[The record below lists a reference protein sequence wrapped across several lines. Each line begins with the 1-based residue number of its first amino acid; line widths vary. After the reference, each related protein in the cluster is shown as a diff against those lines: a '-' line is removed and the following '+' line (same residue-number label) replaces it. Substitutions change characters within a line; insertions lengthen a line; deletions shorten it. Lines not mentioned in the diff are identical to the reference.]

1 MIKTLNFAKYNLNF
15 NNDSDILF
23 NNISNLNSSYIL
35 NSQSLNENKYDI
47 IENFVNQIYLFHHKR
62 LNLDT
67 NNNYYISFSIEN
79 DETFHL
85 NYYKDDNSQE
95 RKYPLCSTLTYLN
108 NSLNPV
114 VITDIDFN
122 DYKYK
127 IFKHSTNLL
136 FSFPYKLEHI
146 CFDGKY
152 YYGKPNVFIDKDN
165 NPLILKIN
173 IWDKKPPNI
182 NYYISDLNNTEN
194 SIYNNFDI
202 SFTESLF
209 HRQLFLD
216 NKLINKNFLEE
227 MLYNKNNDLFIE
239 FKNIFENIENYYS
252 IEENIKINKNLK
264 YRLPVEVN
272 IFDCNNLII
281 IQTEKLPIIQNN
293 TFYKLIDKYG
303 NILYDLYSIYYKK
316 ELKNLNRFYNYKNI
330 NKYFTVDICKWLVNQ
345 INIYIRKA
353 KIQKTSLIKIDNSK
367 SIFDFCLIVI
377 ETLYDNIS
385 KLYELNDIKIDI
397 KNISILYINNSCE
410 LIDTD
415 NNESNLD
422 SKNNINNS
430 ILEHIKNNNSFMT
443 AIIQLNNNNI
453 VIDENINLSIG
464 DLLLVNT
471 LRFNELNIFNNKDI
485 NYYLIYEIDF
495 KYDL

>member
-1 MIKTLNFAKYNLNF
+1 
-15 NNDSDILF
+15 
-23 NNISNLNSSYIL
+23 
-35 NSQSLNENKYDI
+35 
-47 IENFVNQIYLFHHKR
+47 
-62 LNLDT
+62 
-67 NNNYYISFSIEN
+67 
-79 DETFHL
+79 
-85 NYYKDDNSQE
+85 
-95 RKYPLCSTLTYLN
+95 
-108 NSLNPV
+108 
-114 VITDIDFN
+114 
-122 DYKYK
+122 
-127 IFKHSTNLL
+127 
-136 FSFPYKLEHI
+136 
-146 CFDGKY
+146 
-152 YYGKPNVFIDKDN
+152 
-165 NPLILKIN
+165 
-173 IWDKKPPNI
+173 
-182 NYYISDLNNTEN
+182 
-194 SIYNNFDI
+194 
-202 SFTESLF
+202 
-209 HRQLFLD
+209 
-216 NKLINKNFLEE
+216 